1 VRHPSCKRGSEHVQG
16 DTRCRC
22 QEELSQHRRECTE
35 AEANVILGAG
45 LALMVVQHV
54 APRSGYRRKRL

>member
-1 VRHPSCKRGSEHVQG
+1 MFRETPDAAARK
-16 DTRCRC
+16 
-22 QEELSQHRRECTE
+22 SQHRRECTE